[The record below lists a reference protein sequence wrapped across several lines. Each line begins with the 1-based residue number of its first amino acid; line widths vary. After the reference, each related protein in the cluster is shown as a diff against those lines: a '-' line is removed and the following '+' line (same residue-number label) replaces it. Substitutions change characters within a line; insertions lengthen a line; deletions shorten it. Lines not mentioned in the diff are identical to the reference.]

1 MANQQ
6 EGGGIGY
13 YWHRLGEHDM
23 STTSTRSAEGRGR
36 VSEVEIATRRLWR
49 SPAAGSATGNGAQ
62 FRGCPS
68 SGLWRVSVVARGGG
82 GMERSSEQ
90 RRRIGH
96 QGQWQ
101 NGVERG
107 GGRVAQ

>member
-1 MANQQ
+1 MQDVEK
-6 EGGGIGY
+6 EGRQRWGEEIL
-13 YWHRLGEHDM
+13 LGWAALG
-23 STTSTRSAEGRGR
+23 SASVEKGRGR

-101 NGVERG
+101 NGIERG